1 MTLNRMLWHP
11 LSMSV
16 LFGGDR
22 GDLGEVGGADKRLS
36 EGSAAELKYTARE
49 GKAREWS
56 RVSTCSEHVASLPE
70 CSRLML
76 YSTTIKFLA
85 NQDES
90 PLGVGQMEA
99 CHPKGTP
106 KSMPEDPK
114 ELL

>member
-1 MTLNRMLWHP
+1 
-11 LSMSV
+11 
-16 LFGGDR
+16 
-22 GDLGEVGGADKRLS
+22 
-36 EGSAAELKYTARE
+36 
-49 GKAREWS
+49 
-56 RVSTCSEHVASLPE
+56 
-70 CSRLML
+70 ML

-90 PLGVGQMEA
+90 PLEVGQPKA